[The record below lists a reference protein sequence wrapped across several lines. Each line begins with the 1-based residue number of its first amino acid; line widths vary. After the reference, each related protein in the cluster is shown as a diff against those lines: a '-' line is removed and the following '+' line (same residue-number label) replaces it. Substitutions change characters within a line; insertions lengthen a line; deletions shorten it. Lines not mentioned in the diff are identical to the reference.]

1 MALFEQYETL
11 LKVRSENKADFEQLI
26 LQTQKQAKALLALE
40 KGRDRLL
47 ELNSNGG
54 ENAQRLAAEIAQ
66 TDNSPPI
73 SRFCTEFI

>member
-26 LQTQKQAKALLALE
+26 LQTQKQAKALRLVLE

-47 ELNSNGG
+47 ELNSMVVKKHNDLR
-54 ENAQRLAAEIAQ
+54 EKLLK
-66 TDNSPPI
+66 PI
-73 SRFCTEFI
+73 ICHN